1 MAIIA
6 LRAWQLQGY
15 EPIAEVLARPHDLR
29 LSKGSL
35 LKTAL
40 RADFLDDRDVVQRAS
55 WFERYLEGQTVE
67 FYIEGSGT
75 YAIANIDLV
84 SHEVYF
90 AKRETSAWLNPT
102 IYCST
107 QTEYFPASN
116 ALAAALEKAVAR
128 LNRRSRY
135 PLSVATIPRP
145 EGEPL
150 RLSDSQLRQ
159 IRKSLLFLADCTPV
173 GAAEGLLLP
182 SPHVGVELG
191 YALYCKPQGQI
202 LLARME
208 RTDIGGRLPF
218 DFASYQQLPFKS
230 ATELNKT
237 LLQVLET
244 ALQRFNLLQ

>member
-6 LRAWQLQGY
+6 LRAWHLQGY
-15 EPIAEVLARPHDLR
+15 EPIAEVLKRPHDLR

-40 RADFLDDRDVVQRAS
+40 RADFLDDRDVVQQAA
-55 WFERYLEGQTVE
+55 WFERYLEGQSIE

-90 AKRETSAWLNPT
+90 AKRDTSTWLDPT

-107 QTEYFPASN
+107 QTEHAPAGT
-116 ALAAALEKAVAR
+116 ALEKALEKSLER

-135 PLSVATIPRP
+135 PLKTDTVPRTTDD
-145 EGEPL
+145 PL

-159 IRKSLLFLADCTPV
+159 IRKSLLFVADCTPIV
-173 GAAEGLLLP
+173 AVEGLLVP
-182 SPHVGVELG
+182 SPQVCAELG
-191 YALYCKPQGQI
+191 YALSCKAKGQI
-202 LLARME
+202 LLARMS
-208 RTDIGGRLPF
+208 RADCAGRMPF
-218 DFASYQQLPFKS
+218 DLANYQQVPFKT
-230 ATELNKT
+230 ATELQKT
-237 LLQVLET
+237 LPQVLET

>member
-40 RADFLDDRDVVQRAS
+40 RADFLDDRDAVQGSA
-55 WFERYLEGQTVE
+55 WFERYLEGQAVE

-90 AKRETSAWLNPT
+90 AKRDTSAWLDPA
-102 IYCST
+102 IYLSAQAECT
-107 QTEYFPASN
+107 AAAT
-116 ALAAALEKAVAR
+116 ALATALEKALDR
-128 LNRRSRY
+128 FNRRSRY
-135 PLSVATIPRP
+135 PLKVATTPRS
-145 EGEPL
+145 EPQ

-173 GAAEGLLLP
+173 GSAGDLLLP
-182 SPHVGVELG
+182 SPHACTELG
-191 YALYCKPQGQI
+191 YALGCKPKGQI
-202 LLARME
+202 LLARLK
-208 RTDIGGRLPF
+208 RADLDGRLPF
-218 DFASYQQLPFKS
+218 DLANYQQIIFKN
-230 ATELNKT
+230 AAELDKT
-237 LLQVLET
+237 LPQVLET

>member
-15 EPIAEVLARPHDLR
+15 EPIAEVLERPHDLR

-40 RADFLDDRDVVQRAS
+40 RADFLDDRDVVQRSA
-55 WFERYLEGQTVE
+55 WFERYLEGQTIE

-90 AKRETSAWLNPT
+90 AKRDTSAWLDPT
-102 IYCST
+102 IYYSS
-107 QTEYFPASN
+107 QAEHAPAAE
-116 ALAAALEKAVAR
+116 ALAKSLEKSLER

-135 PLSVATIPRP
+135 PLRSDTVPRSA
-145 EGEPL
+145 EEPL

-159 IRKSLLFLADCTPV
+159 IRKSLLFIADCTPV
-173 GAAEGLLLP
+173 ASVEGLLLP
-182 SPHVGVELG
+182 SPQVCAELG
-191 YALYCKPQGQI
+191 YALGCKPKGQI
-202 LLARME
+202 LLARMS
-208 RTDIGGRLPF
+208 RTDCEGHMPF
-218 DFASYQQLPFKS
+218 DLANYQQIPFKS
-230 ATELNKT
+230 ATELQKT
-237 LLQVLET
+237 LPQVLET